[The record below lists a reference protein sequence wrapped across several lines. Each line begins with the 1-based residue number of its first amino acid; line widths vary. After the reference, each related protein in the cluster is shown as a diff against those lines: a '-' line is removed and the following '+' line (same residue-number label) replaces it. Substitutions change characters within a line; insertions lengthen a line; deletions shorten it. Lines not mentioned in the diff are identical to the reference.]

1 MNCTI
6 TRRVGLTI
14 VTGLMVAM
22 GATSCHNRREAPS
35 ADTAIVDSLEY
46 ARGLKISNYKD
57 FTKVT
62 LRDPWDTLKTR
73 KEYFLVSRDTLKAK
87 PSLRD
92 SLSRKGILIAT
103 PVERV
108 VIYTSVHSAMAE
120 QMGLIDRIAGVCE
133 PEYITSNEILR
144 RIDNQSIAE
153 LGNSASP
160 NVEKIISLNSEAIIA
175 SPFENSGYGAA
186 EKLGIPIVEA
196 ADYMENH
203 PLGRTEWVK
212 FYGILFGCRNI
223 ADSLFEATKANY
235 EALRLKTAALS
246 YKPTV
251 LLERKWGQTWAV
263 PAAGSYVG
271 QLHSDAGSQYI
282 FSEITSSNSVHKSFE
297 EVFDRGCNADFW
309 FMKYGSKSPLTYDDL
324 RKEYQPYSNFKAFK
338 SQKIYGCNTLVST
351 YYDDIT
357 LHPDRILADL
367 IFIYHPELLPGHQLK
382 YYFPLKN

>member
-1 MNCTI
+1 MNYI
-6 TRRVGLTI
+6 NIRWVGLAI
-14 VTGLMVAM
+14 VAGVMIAM
-22 GATSCHNRREAPS
+22 GASSCHNRGGSS
-35 ADTAIVDSLEY
+35 ATEGAIVDSLEY
-46 ARGLKISNYKD
+46 ARGLKISHYKD

-73 KEYFLVSRDTLKAK
+73 KEYILASKSTLEAN

-108 VIYTSVHSAMAE
+108 VIYTSVHAAMAE
-120 QMGLIDRIAGVCE
+120 QMGLTDRIAGVCE

-144 RIDNQSIAE
+144 RIDNQTIAD

-160 NVEKIISLNSEAIIA
+160 NVEKIISLNTEAIIA

-212 FYGILFGCRNI
+212 FYGLLFGCSNI
-223 ADSLFEATKANY
+223 ADSLFEATRSNY
-235 EALRLKTAALS
+235 EALWLKTAPLS
-246 YKPTV
+246 YRPTV

-271 QLHSDAGSQYI
+271 QLHSDAGAHYI
-282 FSEITSSNSVHKSFE
+282 FSEITLSNSVHKSFE
-297 EVFDRGCNADFW
+297 EVFDRGCHAEFW
-309 FMKYGSKSPLTYDDL
+309 FMKYGSKDPLTYEDL
-324 RKEYQPYSNFKAFK
+324 RREYQPYATFDAYTAHN
-338 SQKIYGCNTLVST
+338 IYPCNTLVTT
-351 YYDDIT
+351 YDDDIT
-357 LHPDRILADL
+357 LHPDLILADL
-367 IFIYHPELLPGHQLK
+367 IYIYHPELLPDHELK
-382 YYFPLKN
+382 YYFPLKD